1 MRNFRFLFAFLCAII
16 IASVVSTADAA
27 VRVDT
32 LLTMSD
38 GVKIN
43 VAYFRPQSASPS
55 SGYPALV
62 LVHGFAGSKN
72 DYAST
77 LAPLYADSG
86 YFSLAYTVRGQGL
99 DNPAYASEG
108 EFEWFTGNREL
119 ADCREIIEWVR
130 SRADVNRERVGIEGV
145 SQGGLTSWG
154 AALAHLPIRC
164 AVPIIGVPYY
174 GSTLC
179 PNKTENYF
187 FLGALYVAKLTGKVR
202 MAPPLGDTLYNF
214 LAADQYESALN
225 HVRRYD
231 PVSLSSVQVPVFMQM
246 AWQDDIFTGREF
258 YRGFQEL
265 TVPKKIFVWPGPHA
279 LPSGDL
285 AITRAELTLRFY
297 RKWLKDDNSETIMAS
312 DSAVLLTDP
321 ATSIVHHFRADQI
334 STFVPQSGGTANT
347 ASLFLTP
354 DGHLNPTPSTSS
366 TNFSR
371 LYLQNISNDALL
383 FQSAPFS
390 APTVILGAGTSLTV
404 NSTGRIY
411 QANLL
416 LYDYDSVANTTAPIT
431 RGAYEVRLAAGEISA
446 RRNANYDLSP
456 QYYTIQ
462 PGHRIIASV
471 KFGIPGFPT
480 SRPSDE
486 FGQVAYGPQETVTD
500 TLFVG
505 GEFSSRVD
513 LYLAPNNGVVS
524 VPASK
529 SDWEV
534 FLIDRHT
541 VTRGEMIQINVM
553 RGGMIDLV
561 DIQGRIILSK
571 NIGEGESAI
580 ETGLLT
586 TGVYF
591 VRYTSD
597 REIYSD
603 RFIVL
608 E

>member
-1 MRNFRFLFAFLCAII
+1 MSNFQLLRALSFII
-16 IASVVSTADAA
+16 ICVTALLRADAA

-38 GVKIN
+38 GVRIN
-43 VAYFRPQSASPS
+43 VVYFRPQSTQPPA
-55 SGYPALV
+55 GYPALV

-72 DYAST
+72 DYASS
-77 LAPLYADSG
+77 LAPVYADSG

-130 SRADVNRERVGIEGV
+130 SRADVNRERVGIEGA

-154 AALAHLPIRC
+154 AALARMPIRC

-174 GSTLC
+174 SSILC

-231 PVSLSSVQVPVFMQM
+231 PASLAAVQVPVFMQM
-246 AWQDDIFTGREF
+246 AWQDDLFTGREF

-265 TVPKKIFVWPGPHA
+265 TVPKKLFVWPGPHA

-285 AITRAELTLRFY
+285 GLKRIELTLRFY
-297 RKWLKDDNSETIMAS
+297 RKWLKDDNSETIMAR

-321 ATSIVHHFRADQI
+321 ATSIVHHFREDQI
-334 STFVPQSGGTANT
+334 SAFVPKSAGSADII
-347 ASLFLTP
+347 SLYCTP
-354 DGHLNPTPSTSS
+354 DGHLSPVPAATG

-371 LYLQNISNDALL
+371 LYLQNISNDALT

-390 APTVILGAGTSLTV
+390 SPTVILGAGASLMV

-411 QANLL
+411 QANVL
-416 LYDYDSVANTTAPIT
+416 LYDYDSAALTTAPIT
-431 RGAYEVRLAAGEISA
+431 RGAYEVRLAAGESPA
-446 RRNANYDLSP
+446 RRNVSYDLSP

-462 PGHRIIASV
+462 PGHRLVASV

-480 SRPSDE
+480 ARPSDE
-486 FGQVAYGPQETVTD
+486 FGQVAYGPQETATD

-529 SDWEV
+529 SDQDV
-534 FLIDRHT
+534 FIIGGHM
-541 VTRGEMIQINVM
+541 VVRGESIRLRAMH
-553 RGGMIDLV
+553 GGAIDVV
-561 DIQGRIILSK
+561 DIQGRLLFSR
-571 NIGEGESAI
+571 NMADGESAI
-580 ETGLLT
+580 ETGQLPA
-586 TGVYF
+586 GVYF
-591 VRYTSD
+591 VRHRSNGKTC
-597 REIYSD
+597 SD
-603 RFIVL
+603 RFIVM